1 MCFSC
6 IVGIIVNIIILNYV
20 LNLEKDNCEC
30 SNDWKRDVVK
40 ITSGIVIVLSV
51 VILILNLAN
60 LKVYSNVLI
69 ALLYIVYIIVCIAH
83 LCVTFMYY
91 MDLNR
96 EDNCEC
102 SKHWMKHALIYPII
116 VLLVSVVFGVI
127 NMIIMW
133 PTISKKMALNNKS
146 NKNSNN
152 RKNSNS
158 NSNSNSNN
166 RK

>member
-30 SNDWKRDVVK
+30 SHDWKRDVIKV
-40 ITSGIVIVLSV
+40 SCGILIVLSF
-51 VILILNLAN
+51 VIIILNLAN
-60 LKVYSNVLI
+60 LKVYSSVLI
-69 ALLYIVYIIVCIAH
+69 ALLYIVYIIVSIAH

-116 VLLVSVVFGVI
+116 VLLVSVVIGVI

-133 PTISKKMALNNKS
+133 PQISKKMALNNTKGNRIS
-146 NKNSNN
+146 NSKNGNNGNNSKNS
-152 RKNSNS
+152 KN
-158 NSNSNSNN
+158 
-166 RK
+166 K